1 MRITLHDLCLIGI
14 PLVSLSFYDIDLQI
28 FMGLNEVKALEKSPL
43 FAASIHVHPEYNNPN
58 YVDYNNDIALIKLNV
73 TLTFD
78 SSVMPVCLPEP
89 GATYDTGV
97 MG

>member
-1 MRITLHDLCLIGI
+1 MICLIGI

-58 YVDYNNDIALIKLNV
+58 YVDYNNDIALIKLED
-73 TLTFD
+73 TLTFN